1 MARNRKR
8 QKSRES
14 RMPMPVTDATLRRI
28 VSVAMLAAFGGALLW
43 VLATVLDRPIRA
55 VTLSG
60 EFERVSPIRVEAA
73 LGDLRGVGFLS
84 ADLESLKRRVAELP
98 WIDEVQVQ
106 RRWPGELRVL
116 ITEQIPAARWRD
128 SGLLN
133 VRGELFL
140 PETRWEYAEL
150 PALSGPEGSEAQVAR
165 RYLNMRGPLAETGQL
180 LTGVSLDDRGAWRLA
195 LGSGL
200 EVRLGRQA
208 VEQRFSRFL
217 SVVIPILAAS
227 DQGAGYVD
235 MRYSRGFTIAW
246 SGSVDP
252 ANNDGTGKNQ
262 DV

>member
-8 QKSRES
+8 QKRTEW
-14 RMPMPVTDATLRRI
+14 RMPVTDALLRQVASI
-28 VSVAMLAAFGGALLW
+28 VVLAAAGGAVLW
-43 VLATVLDRPIRA
+43 GLATALDRPIQA

-84 ADLESLKRRVAELP
+84 ADLDALQRRVAELP
-98 WIDEVQVQ
+98 WVDEVRVQ
-106 RRWPGELRVL
+106 RRWPGELQVL
-116 ITEQIPAARWRD
+116 ITEQVPAALWRD

-140 PETRWEYAEL
+140 PETRWDYAEL
-150 PALSGPEGSEAQVAR
+150 PALSGPAGSEADVAR
-165 RYLNMRGPLAETGQL
+165 RYLDMRGPLAEAGQL
-180 LTGVSLDDRGAWRLA
+180 LTGLSLDDRGAWRIE

-200 EVRLGRQA
+200 EVRLGRQQ
-208 VEQRFSRFL
+208 VEQRFRRFVD
-217 SVVIPILAAS
+217 VVIPLLAAA

-235 MRYSRGFTIAW
+235 MRYSRGFAIAW
-246 SGSVDP
+246 SPAGEP
-252 ANNDGTGKNQ
+252 ANNQTTGMNQ

>member
-8 QKSRES
+8 QKRTEW
-14 RMPMPVTDATLRRI
+14 RMPVTDALLRQVGSI
-28 VSVAMLAAFGGALLW
+28 VIVAAAGGAVLW
-43 VLATVLDRPIRA
+43 GLTTALDRPIRA

-84 ADLESLKRRVAELP
+84 ADLDALQRRVAELP
-98 WIDEVQVQ
+98 WVDEVRVQ
-106 RRWPGELRVL
+106 RRWPGELQVL
-116 ITEQIPAARWRD
+116 ITEQVPAALWRD

-140 PETRWEYAEL
+140 PETRWDYAEL
-150 PALSGPEGSEAQVAR
+150 PALSGPAGSEADVAR
-165 RYLNMRGPLAETGQL
+165 RYLDMRGPLAEAGQL
-180 LTGVSLDDRGAWRLA
+180 LTGLSLDDRGAWRIE

-200 EVRLGRQA
+200 EVRLGRQQ
-208 VEQRFSRFL
+208 VEQRFRRFVD
-217 SVVIPILAAS
+217 VVIPLLAAA

-235 MRYSRGFTIAW
+235 MRYSRGFAIAW
-246 SGSVDP
+246 SAAGEP
-252 ANNDGTGKNQ
+252 ANNQTTGIKQ